1 MLEKNRVIP
10 HGCDSHSLI
19 MARWPPY
26 HTLTTPINNTILL
39 QTAARSWL
47 EKHLLCAPLLLCC
60 HVSMLCPRLQ
70 SQGAIWG
77 DWLKQSWE
85 TRTLNHKSL
94 GNTRVRHF
102 SALLPARK
110 LLLMSFTTKTCI
122 SPSVDLI
129 PSLPFLLPA
138 IYSHQMTS
146 MAGRGK
152 ASRLW
157 KANVPLHAESWVQT
171 CSHCLCSVGAGSSF
185 LHAPCPK
192 SANLFIKIC
201 VLWKASVSQLEEGAV
216 SNPGKCPT
224 AQLPLTLDAY

>member
-138 IYSHQMTS
+138 IYSHQMTPWL
-146 MAGRGK
+146 AGERRAGCEK
-152 ASRLW
+152 
-157 KANVPLHAESWVQT
+157 QM
-171 CSHCLCSVGAGSSF
+171 SHCMLRAGCRPVLTASAQWELGALFYMLPARSLPIYLLKSVF
-185 LHAPCPK
+185 Y
-192 SANLFIKIC
+192 
-201 VLWKASVSQLEEGAV
+201 
-216 SNPGKCPT
+216 GKHQSPS
-224 AQLPLTLDAY
+224 